1 MSRPEDHRVAEALAM
16 DIAQIV
22 DLLGISGL
30 KRAGR
35 ELTGPCPQCG
45 GRDRFS
51 VNTSKRV
58 FNCRRCG
65 ATGGNVDLVMFTLSL
80 AFPAALSWLCGERQ
94 ELTPE
99 QRRERERK
107 AAENKRRNDERAQRE
122 RERAIAAAREIWK
135 AAAPAEGTAVRGY
148 LRLRGISDAA
158 WPILPPAIRFHPA
171 LPYMQQIDGRWVEV
185 YRGPAMVAA
194 MQGRD
199 DRFRGVHRT
208 WIDLDQPKGKP
219 VILHPETGERL
230 KVKLTLG
237 SAKGSAI
244 RLTPPSPVL
253 VMGEG
258 IETTASALVTGLPS
272 GAAYWSGISLGN
284 MGGAR
289 QLGQG
294 LRFAGVPDMSDADA
308 FVPPH
313 GTERL
318 IFIQDGDSDPKL
330 TRAKLLAGLRRAMM
344 LRPGLR
350 AQIVHAGAGVDLNDV
365 LLGNDRA
372 ASTNDKGQSND

>member
-1 MSRPEDHRVAEALAM
+1 MRDDHRVADALAM

-22 DLLGISGL
+22 DQLCIAGL

-45 GRDRFS
+45 GNDRFS

-65 ATGGNVDLVMFTLSL
+65 ANGGNIDLVMFALGMT
-80 AFPAALSWLCGERQ
+80 FPAALSWLCGERQ
-94 ELTPE
+94 ELTAE

-107 AAENKRRNDERAQRE
+107 AAENKRRNEERAQRE
-122 RERAIAAAREIWK
+122 RERSIAQAREIWVASK
-135 AAAPAEGTAVRGY
+135 HAEGTAVRGY
-148 LRLRGISDAA
+148 LEARGIPQAL
-158 WPILPPAIRFHPA
+158 WPVLPPQLRFHPA
-171 LPYMQQIDGRWVEV
+171 LPYMQQIGGQWVEV
-185 YRGPAMVAA
+185 HRGPAMVAA

-208 WIDLDQPKGKP
+208 WFDLDQPKGKA

-244 RLTPPSPVL
+244 RLSEASPVL

-258 IETTASALVTGLPS
+258 IETTASALITGLPD

-284 MGGAR
+284 MGGQR

-294 LRFAGVPDMSDADA
+294 LKFAGVPDMTDADA

-330 TRAKLLAGLRRAMM
+330 TRAKLLAGLRRAMI

-365 LLGNDRA
+365 LLGNDPSA
-372 ASTNDKGQSND
+372 DNQKGQSND